1 MSLTPSE
8 RQRHILELLDVRR
21 SITIS
26 ELVAELG
33 VSAMTVHRDLNVLA
47 GGGQLVKTR
56 GGAAVPSRATGREA
70 APGACAMC
78 NRAVPVR
85 TAVILRSQERGRVAA
100 CCPHCGLALLEH
112 DASPGLM
119 LVTDFLYHQMV
130 SANDASYLV
139 GSEVTSCCT
148 PGILAFV
155 NRDDAERFRQGFG
168 GKVMGLSEVRHALR
182 IGMSVPLELWP

>member
-1 MSLTPSE
+1 MSHTPAV
-8 RQRHILELLDVRR
+8 RQRHIIELLDARQ
-21 SITIS
+21 SLTIR
-26 ELVAELG
+26 ELAAELG
-33 VSAMTVHRDLNVLA
+33 VSAMTIHRDLNVLA
-47 GGGQLVKTR
+47 GSGQLVKTR
-56 GGAAVPSRATGREA
+56 GGAVLPSRATGRDA
-70 APGACAMC
+70 APGSCAMC
-78 NRAVPVR
+78 NRPVPER
-85 TAVILRSQERGRVAA
+85 TAVILRSEQRGRMAA

-155 NRDDAERFRQGFG
+155 NRGDAERFRKGFG
-168 GKVMGLSEVRHALR
+168 GKVMGLAEVRHALR
-182 IGMSVPLELWP
+182 IGMSVPVELRL